1 MKIKEGNM
9 KILKVLNVKEFVL
22 SHILLVGGLVLIT
35 IGLLQE
41 TMALTVIGIWVIALG
56 LCLAFG
62 FIFAKLVAK

>member
-1 MKIKEGNM
+1 M
-9 KILKVLNVKEFVL
+9 LKVLNVKEFVL

-41 TMALTVIGIWVIALG
+41 TMVLTVIGIWVLALG
-56 LCLAFG
+56 LCLGLG